1 MIKEFIERFQ
11 EIKPVLLEKFSK
23 EEPDSYEDIFKQTI
37 KMMFENSEDAE
48 ESYSSDS
55 ETPDYERITVIDNG
69 DYQGTLVF
77 VVASK
82 SYQPN
87 DYWVSTVDYGSCS
100 GCDTFQAYCTYGDDP
115 KESAPH
121 MLTMALHMIEAM
133 KKIL

>member
-11 EIKPVLLEKFSK
+11 EIKPALLEQFSK
-23 EEPDSYEDIFKQTI
+23 EEPESYEDIFKQTI
-37 KMMFENSEDAE
+37 KMMFENSEDT
-48 ESYSSDS
+48 YSSNS
-55 ETPDYERITVIDNG
+55 ETPDPERITVIDNG

-82 SYQPN
+82 SYQPS

-100 GCDTFQAYCTYGDDP
+100 GCDTFQAYSTYGDNP
-115 KESAPH
+115 EESAPH
-121 MLTMALHMIEAM
+121 TLTMALHMIESM

>member
-11 EIKPVLLEKFSK
+11 EIKPALLEKFSK
-23 EEPDSYEDIFKQTI
+23 EEPESYEDIFKQTI
-37 KMMFENSEDAE
+37 KMMFENSEDA
-48 ESYSSDS
+48 YSCNS
-55 ETPDYERITVIDNG
+55 ETPDYEQITVIDNG

-82 SYQPN
+82 SYQPS
-87 DYWVSTVDYGSCS
+87 DYWVSAVSYGSCS
-100 GCDTFQAYCTYGDDP
+100 GCDTYQAYSTYGDNP
-115 KESAPH
+115 EESAPH

>member
-1 MIKEFIERFQ
+1 MILQFIERFQ
-11 EIKPVLLEKFSK
+11 EIKLELLEQFCQK
-23 EEPDSYEDIFKQTI
+23 EPESYEDIFKQTI
-37 KMMFENSEDAE
+37 KMMFENSEDT
-48 ESYSSDS
+48 YSCDS

-100 GCDTFQAYCTYGDDP
+100 GCDTYQAYSTYDENP
-115 KESAPH
+115 EESAPH

>member
-1 MIKEFIERFQ
+1 MIVQFIERFQ
-11 EIKPVLLEKFSK
+11 EIKLDLLEQFCQK
-23 EEPDSYEDIFKQTI
+23 EPESYEDIFKQTL
-37 KMMFENSEDAE
+37 KMMFENSEG
-48 ESYSSDS
+48 SYSCDS

-82 SYQPN
+82 SYQPS
-87 DYWVSTVDYGSCS
+87 DYWVSSVDYGSCS
-100 GCDTFQAYCTYGDDP
+100 GCDTYQSYSTYGDDP
-115 KESAPH
+115 KESAPN

>member
-1 MIKEFIERFQ
+1 MIIEFIERFQ
-11 EIKPVLLEKFSK
+11 EIKLALLEQFSK
-23 EEPDSYEDIFKQTI
+23 EEPESYEDIFKQTI
-37 KMMFENSEDAE
+37 KMMFENSED
-48 ESYSSDS
+48 SYTCNS

-82 SYQPN
+82 SYQPS

-100 GCDTFQAYCTYGDDP
+100 SCDTFQQYSDCDNP
-115 KESAPH
+115 EESAPH

>member
-1 MIKEFIERFQ
+1 MIVQFIERFQ
-11 EIKPVLLEKFSK
+11 EIKLDLLEQFCQK
-23 EEPDSYEDIFKQTI
+23 EPESYEDIFKQTI
-37 KMMFENSEDAE
+37 KMMFENSED
-48 ESYSSDS
+48 SYSCNS